1 MAASALTTA
10 TAAALSSTLPDNS
23 PKSNQQSPRHV
34 ATTSTVAV
42 RAGAVEVSKA
52 LQDGEKFIKWD
63 EVSAFAFTFTF
74 FISDGQVTECRGWT
88 WKSWRGRRRICGTTL
103 NQVENDAMTT
113 QKPRMFANSKPKGFT
128 SSRS

>member
-10 TAAALSSTLPDNS
+10 TAAALTSTLPDNG
-23 PKSNQQSPRHV
+23 PKSNQQSPRNT

-63 EVSAFAFTFTF
+63 EVSAISFFSLDYVVLSHIKGSECFIQAFEPF
-74 FISDGQVTECRGWT
+74 SMKRE
-88 WKSWRGRRRICGTTL
+88 K
-103 NQVENDAMTT
+103 
-113 QKPRMFANSKPKGFT
+113 NSLSIKAW
-128 SSRS
+128 